1 MSIEGTKHMERSV
14 VPDLSHFS
22 LKEQHIQQALG
33 RMKTRDI
40 DYADMYFESNIS
52 ESVSMEEGIVK
63 RAVKHVGQGAGV
75 RATAGEKTGFA
86 YSDDLSQQ
94 DLEIAA
100 DTARYIADSPQGD
113 TPIAVTHQSGP
124 TQDLYPLELPI
135 SDIATEERVNLLNLI
150 DAEARKYDARIK
162 KVMASFTTEQ
172 KLVVVA
178 NSEGQIV
185 GDIQPLSRLQ
195 VTCIAE
201 DGANHQV
208 GSFGGGGRVGFTFYH
223 EDDRAGHFAR
233 EAARQAIVNLKAVDA
248 PAGVMPVVLAGG
260 WPGILLHE
268 AIGHG
273 LEADFNRR
281 KTSAFSDLI
290 GQRVA
295 SDVCTI
301 VDDGTLPFRR
311 GSLNMDDE
319 GTPTSRTMLIENG
332 ILRGYITDRLNAK
345 LLGIPL
351 TGNGRREDF
360 RSIVLPRMTNTF
372 MLAGESEP
380 EDILRS
386 VKNGLY
392 AVSFGGGQ
400 VDITNGKFVFSAS
413 EAYLIEDGKVTKPVK
428 GATLIGSGPD
438 ILKQVSMVGHDLKLD
453 EGIGTCGKEGQSV
466 PVGVGLPTLRID
478 EITVGGTNAGE

>member
-1 MSIEGTKHMERSV
+1 MEQQV
-14 VPDLSHFS
+14 VDLAHFS
-22 LKEQHIQQALG
+22 LQENEIQHALG
-33 RMKTRDI
+33 RVKVKDV
-40 DYADMYFESNIS
+40 DYADIYIESSIS

-63 RAVKHVGQGAGV
+63 RAVKSISQGAGV

-86 YSDDLSQQ
+86 YSDELSKRDLA
-94 DLEIAA
+94 IAA
-100 DTARYIADSPQGD
+100 DTARYIANSPQGD
-113 TPIAVTHQSGP
+113 SPIAVTHRPQLAQNLYP
-124 TQDLYPLELPI
+124 IETPNTEIATQDRI
-135 SDIATEERVNLLNLI
+135 DLLNLI
-150 DAEARKYDARIK
+150 DAEARKYDPRIT
-162 KVMASFTTEQ
+162 KVMASFNTEH
-172 KLVVVA
+172 KVIMVA
-178 NSEGQIV
+178 TSEGFMV
-185 GDIQPLSRLQ
+185 GDVQPLSRLQ

-201 DGANHQV
+201 EGLNRQV
-208 GSFGGGGRVGFTFYH
+208 GSYGGGGRIGFSFYQ
-223 EDDRAGHFAR
+223 EENRAREYAQ
-233 EAARQAIVNLKAVDA
+233 EAARQAILNLSAIDA

-281 KTSAFSDLI
+281 KTSAFSNLL

-311 GSLNMDDE
+311 GSLNIDDE
-319 GTPTSRTMLIENG
+319 GTPTTRTVLIENG
-332 ILRGYITDRLNAK
+332 MLRGFITDRLNAR
-345 LLGIPL
+345 LMGIPL

-372 MLAGESEP
+372 MLAGQSDP
-380 EDILRS
+380 EEIIGS

-392 AVSFGGGQ
+392 AASFGGGQ

-453 EGIGTCGKEGQSV
+453 SGIGTCGKEGQSV
-466 PVGVGLPTLRID
+466 PVGVGLPTIRID
-478 EITVGGTNAGE
+478 EITVGGTTA